1 MFSRFLDCF
10 RPQDETNKIVDRKKL
25 IKSESSGVA
34 DQKKPIRSES
44 RSESSGVADHGYSMI
59 MASSYIPKERK
70 SRPLGEDA
78 HFLCQENSTF
88 GLADGVG
95 GWFKKGIDSGEYA
108 RQLMNNSLMLIL
120 NQEAKG
126 AVNLKR
132 VLQKAFSMTKSKGS
146 STALIVTLKDH
157 SLYALNVGDC
167 GFMLYRDNQCVF
179 RSPSQQRHFNIPY
192 QLGNSKSSDGPSIAK
207 EIVVP
212 VRLGDIVVAG
222 TDGLFDNVFEYEI
235 EAVLRATTNDDD
247 KSCVGELAVIIAEY
261 ASAKSCDKS
270 FESPFSKAS
279 KLAGGK
285 HLGGKID
292 DVSVIVA
299 KII

>member
-10 RPQDETNKIVDRKKL
+10 RSQDEKNKTVDQKKL
-25 IKSESSGVA
+25 IK
-34 DQKKPIRSES
+34 
-44 RSESSGVADHGYSMI
+44 SESSGVADHGYSMI

-70 SRPLGEDA
+70 SRPLE
-78 HFLCQENSTF
+78 S
-88 GLADGVG
+88 
-95 GWFKKGIDSGEYA
+95 
-108 RQLMNNSLMLIL
+108 
-120 NQEAKG
+120 KG

-179 RSPSQQRHFNIPY
+179 RSQSQQRRFNFPY

-279 KLAGGK
+279 KLAGAK

-292 DVSVIVA
+292 DISVIVA